1 MPVPRTS
8 LLVRLPHEDAA
19 RIRKEAQSE
28 HRSLSGY
35 LLNVLER
42 SFFIKQKVA
51 HGASAPMLSMQA
63 RATLGTQFKKLHT
76 AVHLRCMVEEAARI
90 REYAARRQLSI
101 SDFVVF
107 SLRRLWR
114 SYSAITWRL
123 KDPLQSNH
131 K

>member
-1 MPVPRTS
+1 MKSALRTS
-8 LLVRLPHEDAA
+8 LLIRLSHEDAG
-19 RIRKEAQSE
+19 RIRKEAASE

-42 SFFIKQKVA
+42 SFFIEQKVA
-51 HGASAPMLSMQA
+51 HGASTPMLSMQA
-63 RATLGTQFKKLHT
+63 RATLGAQFKQLHT
-76 AVHLRCMVEEAARI
+76 AVHLRCTVEEAARI

-114 SYSAITWRL
+114 AMAQLRGG
-123 KDPLQSNH
+123 
-131 K
+131 